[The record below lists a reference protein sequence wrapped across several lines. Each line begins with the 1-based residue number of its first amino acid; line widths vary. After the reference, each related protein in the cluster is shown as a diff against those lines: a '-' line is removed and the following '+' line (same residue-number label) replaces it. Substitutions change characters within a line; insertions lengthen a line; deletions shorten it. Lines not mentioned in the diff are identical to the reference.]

1 MNQEDAMK
9 MISRLENLSYNDRE
23 GERSEVV
30 LFPQRTEV
38 SQEIPFFSVG
48 NPHHQENQT
57 QGSIETYLEPKEK

>member
-1 MNQEDAMK
+1 
-9 MISRLENLSYNDRE
+9 MISRLENLSCNDRE

-38 SQEIPFFSVG
+38 SEEILSFSVE

-57 QGSIETYLEPKEK
+57 EGSNETYLEPKEKWYIST